1 MEVHGMRM
9 GGGRVGTSE
18 VGGGGMITTRGRSTL
33 GYLRKPGGS
42 MPVQAG
48 RTEEQEEA
56 FREACM
62 GTWDGPRQ
70 RYIRR
75 KRIRQMELV
84 HCREDGQEERTSK
97 TARASEAWEEEVHEE
112 EALSARMVAAID
124 EGEKA
129 ACGARR
135 RSWTVEPEPQTAGSG
150 PVGGDTGG
158 GGITR
163 KDVVQGLRRL
173 ASLQA
178 GEGARRS
185 SASSMVKEARGG
197 EEEAAWAEEVRKKRR
212 RSKPYLM

>member
-18 VGGGGMITTRGRSTL
+18 VGGGGMTTTLGRSTL

-48 RTEEQEEA
+48 RTKEQEEA

-70 RYIRR
+70 SYVRG

-84 HCREDGQEERTSK
+84 HCREDGQEERASK
-97 TARASEAWEEEVHEE
+97 RARASEAWEEEVQEE
-112 EALSARMVAAID
+112 EALFARMVAAID
-124 EGEKA
+124 EGVKV

-135 RSWTVEPEPQTAGSG
+135 GSGTVELEPQIAGSG
-150 PVGGDTGG
+150 PGGGDTGG
-158 GGITR
+158 GYH
-163 KDVVQGLRRL
+163 
-173 ASLQA
+173 A
-178 GEGARRS
+178 
-185 SASSMVKEARGG
+185 
-197 EEEAAWAEEVRKKRR
+197 
-212 RSKPYLM
+212 